1 MDSVFITILAGRHLC
16 HDVLDGMD
24 EIVIKRERN
33 GRCSFGH
40 RLSSRNDKTRIR
52 IFLSRYR
59 ISQYSKIIPRFQD
72 PDMRSFGIAGSLHS
86 TSIDS
91 IVFESLPAIHSLVL
105 HTIKT
110 TMDTTTT
117 TTNTTTTD
125 IPSNAN
131 SGCVGPTSESAGT
144 ASACAGCP
152 NATQCNSGA
161 FRSPEF
167 MAKQDAETMALKEG
181 LRNVSHVVLV
191 LSGKG
196 GVGKSTVAV
205 QLAHALAHRGYA
217 VGVLDVDLCGP
228 SAPRMLLGEGGGNHH
243 HQPQQIRQSAAGHW
257 LPVYTT
263 HNNIAVL
270 SISFLLSDTN
280 AAVIWRGPR
289 KNSLIQQFLTQT
301 DWTGET
307 DGLDYLIVD
316 TPPGTSDEH
325 ISIVQYLARAQK
337 IDGAIVVTTPEEASI
352 ADVRKE
358 LSFCQKT
365 NVPVLGIVENMG
377 TLQTD
382 ITKVQFYDNNNNNND
397 CTVQVLERLRREFPE
412 IFQYQIST
420 NLFTIQPGNAEKMA
434 MEYGTEFWGRLPL
447 DPMLLH
453 ACEHGQPFVVDQYP
467 QSQAARAL
475 DAFAKNLVQK
485 CPVEEMQ
492 QS

>member
-1 MDSVFITILAGRHLC
+1 L
-16 HDVLDGMD
+16 
-24 EIVIKRERN
+24 
-33 GRCSFGH
+33 
-40 RLSSRNDKTRIR
+40 
-52 IFLSRYR
+52 
-59 ISQYSKIIPRFQD
+59 
-72 PDMRSFGIAGSLHS
+72 
-86 TSIDS
+86 
-91 IVFESLPAIHSLVL
+91 
-105 HTIKT
+105 
-110 TMDTTTT
+110 
-117 TTNTTTTD
+117 
-125 IPSNAN
+125 
-131 SGCVGPTSESAGT
+131 
-144 ASACAGCP
+144 
-152 NATQCNSGA
+152 
-161 FRSPEF
+161 
-167 MAKQDAETMALKEG
+167 
-181 LRNVSHVVLV
+181 
-191 LSGKG
+191 
-196 GVGKSTVAV
+196 
-205 QLAHALAHRGYA
+205 GYA

-228 SAPRMLLGEGGGNHH
+228 SAPRMLLGGDNNDNNTTA
-243 HQPQQIRQSAAGHW
+243 QQQQIRQSAAGHW

-337 IDGAIVVTTPEEASI
+337 MDGAIVVTTPEEASI

-382 ITKVQFYDNNNNNND
+382 ISKFQFYNPQNQQD
-397 CTVQVLERLRREFPE
+397 CTDQVLERLRNEFPE
-412 IFQYQIST
+412 LFQYQIST
-420 NLFTIQPGNAEKMA
+420 NLFTIQPGTAEHMA
-434 MEYGTEFWGRLPL
+434 KEYGTEFWGRIPL
-447 DPMLLH
+447 DPLLLY

-475 DAFAKNLVQK
+475 DTLAKKLVQK
-485 CPVEEMQ
+485 CPVEVVVEMQ
-492 QS
+492 S